1 MNTPLVA
8 NVINALRVA
17 ESGARHLHEED
28 WELCCDLARKD
39 AYLHSEGDAH
49 LEFNWFKTGRYRVL
63 ITLGVVY
70 NNFTMERELDSSIY
84 NLLLDA
90 GFSTDFS
97 NIIIK
102 ARKEGYIYLLI
113 DADA

>member
-1 MNTPLVA
+1 MNTPLAA

-17 ESGARHLHEED
+17 ESGAQHLHEED
-28 WELCCDLARKD
+28 WELCCDLARED
-39 AYLHSEGDAH
+39 AYLYSEGDSYV
-49 LEFNWFKTGRYRVL
+49 EFNWFKTGGYRVL

-70 NNFTMERELDSSIY
+70 NDPKMERELDSSVY

-102 ARKEGYIYLLI
+102 ARKEGYIYLVI